1 MVKYSSAVVALTAI
15 ALTNVE
21 GFSTP
26 YGSRTSFVP
35 STRKSTFAN
44 RSSLSPSFMSH
55 ATMHNTRNNMSMLV
69 EPSGKD
75 ALKSISDS
83 DKSVIAKTPSA
94 IRKVVST
101 AAIPAGAIAGFLL
114 TPSRRIIANAIGASI
129 TGIASTVG
137 KSKLDS
143 VTSQSA
149 KPKIAELLLEKGTDG
164 DAASLKEE
172 IESIAKDYGVNIENG
187 DLNAINS
194 EIYSQYVVAMCK
206 NPFAKTSELNELSQL
221 RAIFGLSNVDVG
233 DAHATA
239 AAEFFRT
246 ITLTTTEEELEDEEH
261 PDRMALDKLLWLSER
276 SFRSGE
282 ETEEA
287 FKFEMSRV
295 AKALKVDYSDVKER
309 VLSVAEPFYQRA
321 LASTRS
327 KLDSGAVSV
336 EMLSRARSSLGI
348 DDYTKRDMHIDAFT
362 EEIRSL
368 LGKTEGQESEVSNEF
383 VFPEGSADRLNRLK
397 ELLEI
402 EAEDGNY
409 EIANEVTPLFQST
422 VISAL
427 DRAID
432 TDAPESLWNEISAR
446 QAELLLSDAAMTPLL
461 ESAVVQKLG
470 TPMEAAVNFAKVSNE
485 VDTHKTL
492 LEALKIKE
500 AVFAVLEKSS
510 SAPSK
515 ESLDEKYY
523 SPMAVSSANGFM
535 MPEDR
540 KKLYTLFLA
549 REIKNNS
556 ANEGEEKMTDE
567 SEAQLA
573 EVATMLG
580 MSDYDISDSARST
593 CGPVVEGEL
602 RAAAIEITG
611 DDWTPALVENLK
623 KRVDELVTKMKV
635 PDDLLLEF
643 SRNTYRDSLKIMAAK
658 APAGIPTVALK
669 EQLDSLRD
677 MLGFSAEDVA
687 PMHYATFGPA
697 YKKSVL
703 ESMGATGIIE
713 PEYRDAL
720 TQLRERLGVDEESAN
735 KLFLSAVQDK
745 MKPMVQVLANELE
758 RSMLTQQQLS
768 QRRGVDMGEDVFKDG
783 SGPKG
788 TLGIGSDVNIMSEIM
803 NLIDFYKENDI
814 AVKTEVEGEEE
825 ITFPVTALGI
835 SAVQPEI
842 AEALYRQFMVSGF
855 TAQGSKAAQYEGEA
869 PFFGG
874 LLGLSEEQMDKTSE
888 SIATMVYENYVQN
901 SLKSKTSLD
910 QQDMMFLAN
919 IQTKLNLD
927 SEQSGELMIA
937 AQRKF
942 LFDEANT
949 VFQNPS
955 AASIKAFRE
964 RANSLGLELL
974 EDVGLSK
981 DRVETLFEMEVQA
994 GIDSGE
1000 ITTASGELLTEI
1012 QESLGLSPEECVK
1025 LMESLVERKSDLCLK
1040 KIQSELLR
1048 GRDESCIPEI
1058 KSMLSYVSFVGGEV
1072 EGLQIDEETANK
1084 IVNIYESLDFGDED
1098 VGAVSEKKS
1107 LLRVAVGLS
1116 QQ

>member
-1 MVKYSSAVVALTAI
+1 M
-15 ALTNVE
+15 N
-21 GFSTP
+21 
-26 YGSRTSFVP
+26 
-35 STRKSTFAN
+35 
-44 RSSLSPSFMSH
+44 
-55 ATMHNTRNNMSMLV
+55 
-69 EPSGKD
+69 
-75 ALKSISDS
+75 
-83 DKSVIAKTPSA
+83 
-94 IRKVVST
+94 
-101 AAIPAGAIAGFLL
+101 
-114 TPSRRIIANAIGASI
+114 
-129 TGIASTVG
+129 
-137 KSKLDS
+137 KL
-143 VTSQSA
+143 Q
-149 KPKIAELLLEKGTDG
+149 
-164 DAASLKEE
+164 
-172 IESIAKDYGVNIENG
+172 
-187 DLNAINS
+187 
-194 EIYSQYVVAMCK
+194 
-206 NPFAKTSELNELSQL
+206 
-221 RAIFGLSNVDVG
+221 
-233 DAHATA
+233 
-239 AAEFFRT
+239 
-246 ITLTTTEEELEDEEH
+246 
-261 PDRMALDKLLWLSER
+261 
-276 SFRSGE
+276 
-282 ETEEA
+282 
-287 FKFEMSRV
+287 
-295 AKALKVDYSDVKER
+295 
-309 VLSVAEPFYQRA
+309 
-321 LASTRS
+321 
-327 KLDSGAVSV
+327 
-336 EMLSRARSSLGI
+336 
-348 DDYTKRDMHIDAFT
+348 
-362 EEIRSL
+362 
-368 LGKTEGQESEVSNEF
+368 
-383 VFPEGSADRLNRLK
+383 

-446 QAELLLSDAAMTPLL
+446 QAELLLSDVAMTPLL

-485 VDTHKTL
+485 ADTHKTL

-556 ANEGEEKMTDE
+556 ASEDEEKMTDE

-687 PMHYATFGPA
+687 AMHYATFGPA

-783 SGPKG
+783 SGAKVRR
-788 TLGIGSDVNIMSEIM
+788 IN
-803 NLIDFYKENDI
+803 
-814 AVKTEVEGEEE
+814 
-825 ITFPVTALGI
+825 
-835 SAVQPEI
+835 
-842 AEALYRQFMVSGF
+842 
-855 TAQGSKAAQYEGEA
+855 
-869 PFFGG
+869 
-874 LLGLSEEQMDKTSE
+874 
-888 SIATMVYENYVQN
+888 SI
-901 SLKSKTSLD
+901 
-910 QQDMMFLAN
+910 F
-919 IQTKLNLD
+919 
-927 SEQSGELMIA
+927 
-937 AQRKF
+937 
-942 LFDEANT
+942 
-949 VFQNPS
+949 
-955 AASIKAFRE
+955 
-964 RANSLGLELL
+964 
-974 EDVGLSK
+974 
-981 DRVETLFEMEVQA
+981 
-994 GIDSGE
+994 
-1000 ITTASGELLTEI
+1000 
-1012 QESLGLSPEECVK
+1012 C
-1025 LMESLVERKSDLCLK
+1025 
-1040 KIQSELLR
+1040 
-1048 GRDESCIPEI
+1048 
-1058 KSMLSYVSFVGGEV
+1058 
-1072 EGLQIDEETANK
+1072 
-1084 IVNIYESLDFGDED
+1084 
-1098 VGAVSEKKS
+1098 
-1107 LLRVAVGLS
+1107 
-1116 QQ
+1116 